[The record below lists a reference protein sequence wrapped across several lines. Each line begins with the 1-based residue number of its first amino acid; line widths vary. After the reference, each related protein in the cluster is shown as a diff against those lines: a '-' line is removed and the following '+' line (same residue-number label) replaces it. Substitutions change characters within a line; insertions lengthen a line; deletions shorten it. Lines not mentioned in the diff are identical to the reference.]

1 MCIVWQGNFPEETIK
16 FRRNCMVPIKE
27 KNKIKRKSALKMKE
41 FIKKINETLKELLI
55 GILFYGIIVEVIGIC
70 FIKDRVYFSIGLWFG
85 IVMALAAAIHMWW
98 GLDRALTLGDA
109 AGKYA
114 LSQNM
119 IRYGV
124 IVVAFGALCVMDFG
138 NPMAA
143 FAGIMGLK
151 AGAYLQ
157 PFTHKIMK
165 KIQRR

>member
-1 MCIVWQGNFPEETIK
+1 MID
-16 FRRNCMVPIKE
+16 
-27 KNKIKRKSALKMKE
+27 L
-41 FIKKINETLKELLI
+41 IKKISETLKELLI
-55 GILFYGIIVEVIGIC
+55 GILFYGIIVEIIGVC
-70 FIKDRVYFSIGLWFG
+70 FIENRMYFTIGLWFG
-85 IVMALAAAIHMWW
+85 IILAWIAAIHMWW
-98 GLDRALTLGDA
+98 GLDKALDMGDA

-138 NPMAA
+138 NPIAA

-157 PFTHKIMK
+157 PFTHKIIIK
-165 KIQRR
+165 FQRR

>member
-1 MCIVWQGNFPEETIK
+1 MNSNIE
-16 FRRNCMVPIKE
+16 
-27 KNKIKRKSALKMKE
+27 RKSIAKMKDL
-41 FIKKINETLKELLI
+41 IKKISETLKELLI

-70 FIKDRVYFSIGLWFG
+70 FIKDKMYFTIGLWFG
-85 IVMALAAAIHMWW
+85 IVLACAAAIHMWW
-98 GLDRALTLGDA
+98 GLDKAMDMGNG

-124 IVVAFGALCVMDFG
+124 IVVAFGALCVLDVG
-138 NPMAA
+138 NPIAA

-157 PFTHKIMK
+157 PFTHKIIIK
-165 KIQRR
+165 FQRR

>member
-1 MCIVWQGNFPEETIK
+1 MKGIIK
-16 FRRNCMVPIKE
+16 NI
-27 KNKIKRKSALKMKE
+27 S
-41 FIKKINETLKELLI
+41 ETLKELLI
-55 GILFYGIIVEVIGIC
+55 GILFYGIIVEVFILC
-70 FIKDRVYFSIGLWFG
+70 FSKEKGYLSIGLWMG
-85 IVMALAAAIHMWW
+85 IFLASAAAIHMWW
-98 GLDRALTLGDA
+98 GLDRALTLGDV

-138 NPMAA
+138 NPIAA

>member
-1 MCIVWQGNFPEETIK
+1 
-16 FRRNCMVPIKE
+16 
-27 KNKIKRKSALKMKE
+27 MKE
-41 FIKKINETLKELLI
+41 NIKKISETLKELLI
-55 GILFYGIIVEVIGIC
+55 GIVFYGILVEVIGIC
-70 FIKDRVYFSIGLWFG
+70 FIKDKLYFSIGLWFG
-85 IVMALAAAIHMWW
+85 ILLALVAAVHMWW
-98 GLDRALTLGDA
+98 GLNIGLDLGEQ
-109 AGKYA
+109 AGKYI

-138 NPMAA
+138 NPIAA

-157 PFTHKIMK
+157 PFTHKIII

>member
-1 MCIVWQGNFPEETIK
+1 
-16 FRRNCMVPIKE
+16 
-27 KNKIKRKSALKMKE
+27 MKDKL
-41 FIKKINETLKELLI
+41 KKISETLKELLI
-55 GILFYGIIVEVIGIC
+55 GILFFGVLVEGIGC
-70 FIKDRVYFSIGLWFG
+70 FFVKNKIYFSIGLGFG
-85 IVMALAAAIHMWW
+85 ILLALGAAFHMWW
-98 GLDRALTLGDA
+98 GLNIGLDLGDSA
-109 AGKYA
+109 SKYV

-138 NPMAA
+138 NPIAA

>member
-1 MCIVWQGNFPEETIK
+1 
-16 FRRNCMVPIKE
+16 
-27 KNKIKRKSALKMKE
+27 MKE
-41 FIKKINETLKELLI
+41 NIKKISETLKELLI
-55 GILFYGIIVEVIGIC
+55 GIIFYGILVEVVG
-70 FIKDRVYFSIGLWFG
+70 VYFVEDKVYFTIGLWFG
-85 IVMALAAAIHMWW
+85 IFMAFAAAVHMWW

-114 LSQNM
+114 MSQNM

-138 NPMAA
+138 NPIAA